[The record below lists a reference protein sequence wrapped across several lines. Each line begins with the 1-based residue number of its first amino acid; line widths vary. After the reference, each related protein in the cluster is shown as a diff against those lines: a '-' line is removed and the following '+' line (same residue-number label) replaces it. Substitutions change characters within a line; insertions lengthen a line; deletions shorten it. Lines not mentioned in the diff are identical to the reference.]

1 MFALIQS
8 LRDPTA
14 AMIARPVLDENT
26 DAVFPGAADRP
37 GKIDCFERLRQER
50 VGDHFGIERA
60 SLAMS
65 VKIETN
71 PAWLAGR
78 AVMEGAPQ
86 AGASNKFGTMNGK
99 AHWQRS
105 HRPAGKTLQD
115 ALAFA
120 LLAAD
125 HIFAGAI
132 DDQKM
137 NRRRVEDGFFDLFP
151 RGLDRV
157 GRPLAAFNGMVSP
170 IGSNVVEGASKTTG
184 I

>member
-65 VKIETN
+65 VKIERT
-71 PAWLAGR
+71 PLGWR
-78 AVMEGAPQ
+78 SAVMEGAPQ
-86 AGASNKFGTMNGK
+86 AGK
-99 AHWQRS
+99 Q
-105 HRPAGKTLQD
+105 
-115 ALAFA
+115 
-120 LLAAD
+120 
-125 HIFAGAI
+125 
-132 DDQKM
+132 
-137 NRRRVEDGFFDLFP
+137 
-151 RGLDRV
+151 
-157 GRPLAAFNGMVSP
+157 
-170 IGSNVVEGASKTTG
+170 
-184 I
+184 